1 LRRISSETLLR
12 VRDEMASYPWG
23 DGELAELVAPK
34 LGIISGLA
42 DLLAQLEELRRVD
55 LGMTPPASDIRPD
68 GS

>member
-1 LRRISSETLLR
+1 LRRISRETLFR

-23 DGELAELVAPK
+23 DDEIAELVAPK

-42 DLLAQLEELRRVD
+42 DLLAQLEDLRRVD
-55 LGMTPPASDIRPD
+55 LGTTPPASDIPPG